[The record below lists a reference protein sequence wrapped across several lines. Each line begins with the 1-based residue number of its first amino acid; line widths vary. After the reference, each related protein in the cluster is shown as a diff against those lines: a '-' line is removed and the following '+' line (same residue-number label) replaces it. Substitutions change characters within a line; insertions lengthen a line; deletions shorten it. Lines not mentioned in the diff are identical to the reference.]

1 MKTRFIMRPCYCDR
15 LVKAIDNYIQ
25 KADND
30 LSDLLGKEGYC
41 QNQSQR
47 RVQRFYCCAA
57 GQPEH
62 QHL

>member
-30 LSDLLGKEGYC
+30 LSDLLGKEGYE
-41 QNQSQR
+41 
-47 RVQRFYCCAA
+47 CCLHSSSGACY
-57 GQPEH
+57 P
-62 QHL
+62 